1 MPKKIRELKQMLQ
14 QAGFIS
20 RTGKGSHSNWFH
32 PLYAGRITISGK
44 DGSDAREYLEKEVLK
59 AIQEVKKRGKNGQT

>member
-1 MPKKIRELKQMLQ
+1 MPKKIRELKQMLK
-14 QAGFIS
+14 QAGFTS

-32 PLYAGRITISGK
+32 PLYSGRITISGK

-59 AIQEVKKRGKNGQT
+59 AIQEVKRREKNG

>member
-1 MPKKIRELKQMLQ
+1 MLT

-20 RTGKGSHSNWFH
+20 RTGKVSHSNWFN
-32 PLYAGRITISGK
+32 PLYAGIITISVK

-59 AIQEVKKRGKNGQT
+59 AI